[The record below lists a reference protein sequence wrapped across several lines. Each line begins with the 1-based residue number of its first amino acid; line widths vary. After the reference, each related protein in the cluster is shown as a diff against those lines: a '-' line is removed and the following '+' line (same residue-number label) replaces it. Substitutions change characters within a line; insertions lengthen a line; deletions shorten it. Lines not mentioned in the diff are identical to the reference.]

1 MGIKVLK
8 MTDATKA
15 AEFAEK
21 ARIFSEL
28 HKGVDEITEEVS
40 LIEGIHYVRFDD
52 EMDLAP
58 WVDFYIEPILDK
70 KPPEQVVSDSLE
82 RTILLE
88 EHGRQ
93 FVTGMIAELRA
104 KDGTPGSGLTTAQG
118 LDLFKLLGW
127 TRACL
132 KQGMFPEAYLE
143 FRQVCEGP
151 MTAMGETATVEKVKA
166 GMRGVGMQLGIPQA
180 EFDETDTLLG
190 GV

>member
-82 RTILLE
+82 RTIL
-88 EHGRQ
+88 
-93 FVTGMIAELRA
+93 F
-104 KDGTPGSGLTTAQG
+104 
-118 LDLFKLLGW
+118 
-127 TRACL
+127 
-132 KQGMFPEAYLE
+132 
-143 FRQVCEGP
+143 
-151 MTAMGETATVEKVKA
+151 
-166 GMRGVGMQLGIPQA
+166 
-180 EFDETDTLLG
+180 
-190 GV
+190 